1 MCIIGRMV
9 VLHKVSGCVLWAVWS
24 SCIRSAGV
32 YYRPYGRHAYGQ
44 RVCIIGRMV
53 VMHKVSGCVL

>member
-1 MCIIGRMV
+1 M
-9 VLHKVSGCVLWAVWS
+9 
-24 SCIRSAGV
+24 
-32 YYRPYGRHAYGQ
+32 YYGPYGRHAYGQRVCIIGRNGRHAYCQ